1 MARELLNKDGSPM
14 REYHSPLI
22 EELLNVTDEQQT
34 NLNIKKTENMNN
46 KNTNPIDWAFEE
58 LFSGQIFDQSIINI
72 REKAKEMY
80 AEQTEITEDT
90 SDGFHTFRDL
100 YAIRKAYNVT
110 LFNEWGSQV
119 INEKK
124 LGGAIVSSLKYNV
137 HKSRRHHDGQFPF
150 GKDNWFIVC
159 AMLPTGQISNHYPIE
174 DWDLFKIPETKKALF
189 EFDGHN
195 TQDVI
200 ERLIKL

>member
-14 REYHSPLI
+14 REYHSTLI
-22 EELLNVTDEQQT
+22 EELLNVTNEQQT

-46 KNTNPIDWAFEE
+46 KNINPIDWAFEQ
-58 LFSGQIFDQSIINI
+58 LFSGQIFDQSIIDI

-100 YAIRKAYNVT
+100 YAIRKAYNVA
-110 LFNEWGSQV
+110 LFNEWGSQ
-119 INEKK
+119 IIYEKK
-124 LGGAIVSSLKYNV
+124 LGGATIKSIKYHV
-137 HKSRRHHDGQFPF
+137 HKSRKHHDGQSPF

-159 AMLPTGQISNHYPIE
+159 ALLPTGQISNHYPIE